1 MDRHLPT
8 DLGTVETMR
17 KAEIKNLTML
27 EQIALYWMPRLTRLV
42 VVDTWSGKYMINDAY
57 RPIAAALVKKYPEI
71 SHIKTNEILFID
83 NVSGTGSTLD
93 KKKRAQIG
101 KIPSKWQE
109 IIQQMTGRSF
119 HYFMELFKMNVYE
132 MSQEQIIALIYH
144 ELRHI
149 DLDGDLKHHDLE
161 DWTEMLEKLGPDWAS
176 TKAYIPDLLDEAV
189 DWDSIQVLTLFEESK
204 LKLVK

>member
-1 MDRHLPT
+1 MKVDRHLPT

-161 DWTEMLEKLGPDWAS
+161 DWD
-176 TKAYIPDLLDEAV
+176 
-189 DWDSIQVLTLFEESK
+189 
-204 LKLVK
+204 